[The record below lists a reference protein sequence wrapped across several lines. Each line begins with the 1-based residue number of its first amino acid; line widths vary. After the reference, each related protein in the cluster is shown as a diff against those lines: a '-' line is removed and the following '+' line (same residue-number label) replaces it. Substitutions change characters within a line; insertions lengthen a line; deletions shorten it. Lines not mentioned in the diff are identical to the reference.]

1 MEGKRELRRSPRLN
15 KSPKRRRNSL
25 LPPPTKSILKK
36 SEDTT
41 NFDILQDENT
51 TTTNVLG
58 SLWESNTT
66 IFTRNFDESEITENY
81 DGQKRRKSLG
91 RRVSF
96 ASKARVRLFDKDEA
110 TENQE
115 PELDKSNSLNGN
127 KDEAS
132 EFMLSIPTPSPN
144 DSMIENVESS
154 SSTTNQSEE
163 DGKGKY
169 AESTE
174 KKIMISNDSQSTSQN
189 MSQAQNSNTQM
200 ICQNNTVLGPVND
213 QKSFKDHDDTFASKD
228 MSLVSMIGPT
238 SIGRH
243 DTTST
248 SVCPCDMTLVS
259 MVNQSPSGNHE
270 ITNTSVDA
278 QDMTLASM
286 VGLPPSE
293 NCHTSMNV
301 QDTTRISM
309 ANQPSSENGTSMN
322 VRDMT
327 LASIVG
333 VSPSENCHTSMNV
346 QDTTRIS
353 MVNQPSSENCTSMD
367 VRDMTL
373 ASMVGVSPSENC
385 HTSMNVQDT
394 TRISMVNQPSSE
406 NCTSMD
412 VRDMTLASMV
422 GVSPSENCHTSMNV
436 QDTTRISMVNQPPSE
451 NCTSI
456 GVRDMTLTSM
466 VGVSPSENCTSMDLR
481 DMTIAS
487 MVDMSPSGNNTLI
500 NVKEMTLASLADQSP
515 PKSMGDKNMTP
526 TSMINR
532 SPSESMGDKLTP
544 IINQSPSKSMEFKNL
559 TPTSMVSRS
568 PSDFK
573 DMTLASMVDMSS
585 AEIHKITSTP
595 IDVNDITTADHSII
609 SSEDMSLVSEENVY
623 YNDKRTIF
631 QGLDTNLQPS
641 ERRETTLFDVTD
653 ASLINEANVKLCDGT
668 TAMLCDENITDIMIN
683 ETINTGDL
691 NIKEYQ
697 KSDFA
702 DTEEMKF
709 MKAMIEEQNQQIEFF
724 EAELEGI
731 NKETQSLREM
741 RDYLIKEKAEI
752 EQKIRDAKRLVEGT
766 QCYTEKDLNE
776 VQEQYRILIDK
787 HKWFPKKLSEEL
799 VHLVYDETVQVKID
813 TRDPCKRD
821 DTNIPFVEV
830 SLDLNDDMKYDE
842 KLYYQAIFGGI
853 QKFALNYKGTI
864 EIAAC
869 SRIVKP
875 IATYWRNSKQLYRD
889 YRVLRFKLP
898 TEIIDSQIIN
908 NEKSIIMMIRVNF
921 FNYKAKT
928 NFYIKFLFRWED
940 VISYPNISNLL
951 WEIEV
956 IYGKINNPFIKE
968 TLNKHLSSNVLGC
981 IRDSCVVI
989 QKNGFVF

>member
-66 IFTRNFDESEITENY
+66 IFTRNFEESEITENY

-115 PELDKSNSLNGN
+115 PEQDKSNSLNGN

-169 AESTE
+169 AKSTE
-174 KKIMISNDSQSTSQN
+174 KKIIMISNDNQSTSQN

-238 SIGRH
+238 SIERH

-259 MVNQSPSGNHE
+259 IVNQSPSGNHE

-301 QDTTRISM
+301 QDTMRISM
-309 ANQPSSENGTSMN
+309 ANQPSSENCTSMN

-327 LASIVG
+327 LASMVG
-333 VSPSENCHTSMNV
+333 VSPSEDCHTSMNV

-373 ASMVGVSPSENC
+373 ASMVGVSPSKNC
-385 HTSMNVQDT
+385 HTSMNVQGT
-394 TRISMVNQPSSE
+394 M
-406 NCTSMD
+406 
-412 VRDMTLASMV
+412 
-422 GVSPSENCHTSMNV
+422 
-436 QDTTRISMVNQPPSE
+436 RISMVNQPPSE

-456 GVRDMTLTSM
+456 GVRDMTLASM
-466 VGVSPSENCTSMDLR
+466 VGLSPSESCHTSMDVQDTARISIVNRSPSENCTSMDLR

-487 MVDMSPSGNNTLI
+487 MVGMSPSGNNTLI

-532 SPSESMGDKLTP
+532 SPSESTGDKLTP
-544 IINQSPSKSMEFKNL
+544 IINQSPSKSIEFKNL
-559 TPTSMVSRS
+559 TLTSMVSRS

-609 SSEDMSLVSEENVY
+609 SSEDMSLVSEENIY
-623 YNDKRTIF
+623 NNDKRTIF
-631 QGLDTNLQPS
+631 QRLDINLQPN

-668 TAMLCDENITDIMIN
+668 TAMLCDEDITDIVIN

-691 NIKEYQ
+691 NIKECQ

-956 IYGKINNPFIKE
+956 IYGKVNDPFIKE

>member
-1 MEGKRELRRSPRLN
+1 
-15 KSPKRRRNSL
+15 
-25 LPPPTKSILKK
+25 
-36 SEDTT
+36 
-41 NFDILQDENT
+41 
-51 TTTNVLG
+51 
-58 SLWESNTT
+58 
-66 IFTRNFDESEITENY
+66 
-81 DGQKRRKSLG
+81 
-91 RRVSF
+91 
-96 ASKARVRLFDKDEA
+96 
-110 TENQE
+110 
-115 PELDKSNSLNGN
+115 
-127 KDEAS
+127 
-132 EFMLSIPTPSPN
+132 
-144 DSMIENVESS
+144 
-154 SSTTNQSEE
+154 
-163 DGKGKY
+163 
-169 AESTE
+169 
-174 KKIMISNDSQSTSQN
+174 
-189 MSQAQNSNTQM
+189 
-200 ICQNNTVLGPVND
+200 
-213 QKSFKDHDDTFASKD
+213 
-228 MSLVSMIGPT
+228 
-238 SIGRH
+238 
-243 DTTST
+243 
-248 SVCPCDMTLVS
+248 
-259 MVNQSPSGNHE
+259 
-270 ITNTSVDA
+270 
-278 QDMTLASM
+278 
-286 VGLPPSE
+286 
-293 NCHTSMNV
+293 
-301 QDTTRISM
+301 
-309 ANQPSSENGTSMN
+309 
-322 VRDMT
+322 
-327 LASIVG
+327 
-333 VSPSENCHTSMNV
+333 
-346 QDTTRIS
+346 DTTRIS

-373 ASMVGVSPSENC
+373 A
-385 HTSMNVQDT
+385 
-394 TRISMVNQPSSE
+394 
-406 NCTSMD
+406 
-412 VRDMTLASMV
+412 
-422 GVSPSENCHTSMNV
+422 
-436 QDTTRISMVNQPPSE
+436 
-451 NCTSI
+451 
-456 GVRDMTLTSM
+456 SM

-956 IYGKINNPFIKE
+956 IYGKVNNPFIKE